1 MNIASSKHLLLV
13 LAPDAIE
20 ARLLEKRFA
29 RSKPKLLARHA
40 VWPTSGDGFAKA
52 LADACAAFAKE
63 NPRQAEVVLSDAFC
77 RYFMLRRPVG
87 TARRAELDAAL
98 AARFRSLFGESPEG
112 WSFVSEQ
119 HLWAGEELVCA
130 LPSTFQSQLLAT
142 LRHAGLSIE
151 SIRPYWVCCAVDRA
165 SERRHGRHWLLG
177 GDRHALTLGLFE
189 NGRCL
194 GARSRRPL
202 GVSED
207 AGQWLIREAALFPPA
222 SGAPAAGDR
231 IWTYGAVAGKLAGL
245 RDLLGEHLGL
255 SQPACFG
262 EPTT

>member
-20 ARLLEKRFA
+20 ARLLEKRLA
-29 RSKPKLLARHA
+29 RSRPRLLARHA
-40 VWPTSGDGFAKA
+40 VWPASPDAFAKG

-63 NPRQAEVVLSDAFC
+63 NPRHADVVLSDAFC
-77 RYFMLRRPVG
+77 RYFMLRRPAG

-98 AARFRSLFGESPEG
+98 AARFRSLFGESPDG
-112 WSFVSEQ
+112 WTFVSEQ

-130 LPSTFQSQLLAT
+130 LPSTFQAQLLAT
-142 LRHAGLSIE
+142 LRQAGLSID

-165 SERRHGRHWLLG
+165 HERRHGRHWLLG

-194 GARSRRPL
+194 GAHSRRAL
-202 GVSED
+202 ATDED
-207 AGQWLIREAALFPPA
+207 ARQWLIRETALFPPA
-222 SGAPAAGDR
+222 SGAPTTSDR
-231 IWTYGAVAGKLAGL
+231 IWTYGAVAGKLASL
-245 RDLLGEHLGL
+245 SEQLGEHLGI
-255 SQPACFG
+255 SQPAAFG
-262 EPTT
+262 DIAT